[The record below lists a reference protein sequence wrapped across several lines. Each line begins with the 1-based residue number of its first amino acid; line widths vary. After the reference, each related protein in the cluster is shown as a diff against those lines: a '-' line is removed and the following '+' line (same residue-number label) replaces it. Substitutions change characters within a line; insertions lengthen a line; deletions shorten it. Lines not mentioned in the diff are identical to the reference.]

1 MIILFN
7 ELSKQIIEKIKEYNN
22 IVIARHIGPDPDAIA
37 SEIALRDIIN
47 LNFENKNVKA
57 IGVGVAKFKYLGT
70 LDKLTDEER
79 SNSLLIMLD
88 LPEASRLDGTTKD
101 DYAYTIKIDHHP
113 CSTKECDIDYVDDES
128 SSTCQILCDI
138 VFNNNLMLSRECAE
152 KLFTGIISDSDRFLL
167 SYTSPRTF
175 DIASKLL
182 DDYNL
187 DLSTIYNNL
196 YSRPLSERKFE
207 AFITN
212 SLTITENGFGY
223 IKLTNEDYKKYEVDA
238 NTASNMVNDF
248 NFINELRCWAFCS
261 YDEKNKQ
268 YRINIRSKDVI
279 INDVAQNYNGGG
291 HKLASGARLDT
302 MEQVDELFKAL
313 DERCKE
319 SKKGDN

>member
-7 ELSKQIIEKIKEYNN
+7 DLSKQIIKKIEEYNN

-37 SEIALRDIIN
+37 SEIALRDIIK
-47 LNFENKNVKA
+47 LNYENKNVKA

-79 SNSLLIMLD
+79 SNTLLIMLD
-88 LPEASRLDGTTKD
+88 LPEASRLDGTKKD
-101 DYAYTIKIDHHP
+101 DYVYTIKIDHHP
-113 CSTKECDIDYVDDES
+113 CNHPECDIDYIDDEA

-138 VFNNNLMLSRECAE
+138 IFNNNLIISRECAE
-152 KLFTGIISDSDRFLL
+152 VLFTGIVSDSDRFLL

-182 DDYNL
+182 DDYNI
-187 DLSTIYNNL
+187 DLSKIYNNL

-212 SLTITENGFGY
+212 NLTVTENGFGY

-248 NFINELRCWAFCS
+248 NFINELRCWAFSS
-261 YDEKNKQ
+261 YDEKNKV

-279 INDVAQNYNGGG
+279 INDVAQNFNGGG
-291 HKLASGARLDT
+291 HKLASGARLET
-302 MEQVDELFKAL
+302 MEEVDELFKAL

-319 SKKGDN
+319 YKKGDN

>member
-1 MIILFN
+1 MFN
-7 ELSKQIIEKIKEYNN
+7 DLSKQIIKKIEEYNN

-37 SEIALRDIIN
+37 SEIALRDIIK
-47 LNFENKNVKA
+47 LNYENKNVKA

-79 SNSLLIMLD
+79 SNTLLIMLD
-88 LPEASRLDGTTKD
+88 LPEASRLDGTKKD
-101 DYAYTIKIDHHP
+101 DYVYTIKIDHHP
-113 CSTKECDIDYVDDES
+113 CDHPECDIDYIDDEA

-138 VFNNNLMLSRECAE
+138 IFNNNLIISRECAE
-152 KLFTGIISDSDRFLL
+152 VLFTGIVSDSDRFLL

-182 DDYNL
+182 DDYNI
-187 DLSTIYNNL
+187 DLSKIYNNL

-212 SLTITENGFGY
+212 NLTVTENGFGY

-248 NFINELRCWAFCS
+248 NFINELRCWAFSS
-261 YDEKNKQ
+261 YDEKNKV

-279 INDVAQNYNGGG
+279 INDVAQNFNGGG
-291 HKLASGARLDT
+291 HKLASGARLET
-302 MEQVDELFKAL
+302 MEEVDELFKAL

-319 SKKGDN
+319 YKKGDN

>member
-7 ELSKQIIEKIKEYNN
+7 DLSKQIIKKIEEYNN

-37 SEIALRDIIN
+37 SEIALRDIIK
-47 LNFENKNVKA
+47 LNYENKNVKA

-79 SNSLLIMLD
+79 SNTLLIMLD
-88 LPEASRLDGTTKD
+88 LPEASRLDGTKKD
-101 DYAYTIKIDHHP
+101 DYVYTIKIDHHP
-113 CSTKECDIDYVDDES
+113 CDHPECDIDYIDDEA

-138 VFNNNLMLSRECAE
+138 IFNNNLIISRECAE
-152 KLFTGIISDSDRFLL
+152 VLFTGIVSDSDRFLL

-182 DDYNL
+182 DDYNI
-187 DLSTIYNNL
+187 DLSKIYNNL

-212 SLTITENGFGY
+212 NLTVTENGFGY

-248 NFINELRCWAFCS
+248 NFINELRCWAFSS
-261 YDEKNKQ
+261 YDEKNKV

-279 INDVAQNYNGGG
+279 INDVAQNFNGGG
-291 HKLASGARLDT
+291 HKLASGARLET
-302 MEQVDELFKAL
+302 MEEVDELFKAL

-319 SKKGDN
+319 YKKGDN

>member
-7 ELSKQIIEKIKEYNN
+7 DLSKQIIKKIEEYNN

-37 SEIALRDIIN
+37 SEIALRDIIK
-47 LNFENKNVKA
+47 LNYENKNVKA

-70 LDKLTDEER
+70 LDKLTDEDR
-79 SNSLLIMLD
+79 NNTLLIMLD
-88 LPEASRLDGTTKD
+88 LPEASRLDGTKKD

-113 CSTKECDIDYVDDES
+113 CDHPECDIDYIDDEA

-138 VFNNNLMLSRECAE
+138 IFNNNLVISRECAE
-152 KLFTGIISDSDRFLL
+152 ILFTGIVSDSDRFLL

-182 DDYNL
+182 DDYNI
-187 DLSTIYNNL
+187 DLSKIYNNL
-196 YSRPLSERKFE
+196 YSRPISERRFE

-212 SLTITENGFGY
+212 NLTVTENGFGY
-223 IKLTNEDYKKYEVDA
+223 IKLTNDDYKKYEVDA

-248 NFINELRCWAFCS
+248 NFINELRCWAFSS
-261 YDEKNKQ
+261 YDEKNKV

-291 HKLASGARLDT
+291 HKLASGARLET
-302 MEQVDELFKAL
+302 MEEVDELFKAL

-319 SKKGDN
+319 YKKGDN

>member
-7 ELSKQIIEKIKEYNN
+7 DLSKQIIKKIEEYNN

-37 SEIALRDIIN
+37 SEIALRDIIK
-47 LNFENKNVKA
+47 LNYENKNVKA

-70 LDKLTDEER
+70 LDKLTDEDR
-79 SNSLLIMLD
+79 SNTLLIMLD
-88 LPEASRLDGTTKD
+88 LPESSRIDGTKKD

-113 CSTKECDIDYVDDES
+113 CSHPECDIDYIDEEA

-138 VFNNNLMLSRECAE
+138 VFNNNLVISRECAE
-152 KLFTGIISDSDRFLL
+152 ILFTGIVSDSDRFLL

-182 DDYNL
+182 DDYNI
-187 DLSTIYNNL
+187 DLSKIYNNL

-212 SLTITENGFGY
+212 NLTITENGFGY
-223 IKLTNEDYKKYEVDA
+223 IKLTNDDYKKYEVDA

-248 NFINELRCWAFCS
+248 NFINELRCWAFSS
-261 YDEKNKQ
+261 YDEKNKV

-279 INDVAQNYNGGG
+279 INDVAQNFNGGG
-291 HKLASGARLDT
+291 HKLASGARLET
-302 MEQVDELFKAL
+302 MEEVDELFKAL

-319 SKKGDN
+319 YKKGDN